1 MLLALSLGLVTAA
14 ANFLG
19 SYLAVAYR
27 HPPRIFLASSIAFG
41 GGFLLAAALLE
52 LVPESVERGS
62 SSMPVFIA
70 LGYLVVYLGEQL
82 FNVHLHTIPDVREP
96 DHAPGPVPLN
106 TLTAA
111 SLLLPAT
118 ALATLMAF
126 NIHDFIDG
134 LAIGAAMVR
143 SDTLGVL
150 AFLAVL
156 SHELPAGF
164 VIAAV
169 IRASGRGRTTALLA
183 GASIGVITLLG
194 IAVPFWVGEVS
205 EFAADAFLALAA
217 GSFIYIGASIL
228 IPAVETGRSRLALV
242 MVGLGFAVFY
252 LTAQGVEALL
262 PE

>member
-27 HPPRIFLASSIAFG
+27 HPPRILLASSIAFG

-52 LVPESVERGS
+52 LIPESVEGRP
-62 SSMPVFIA
+62 SMPVFVA

-96 DHAPGPVPLN
+96 DHAPGAVPLH

-111 SLLLPAT
+111 TLLLPAT

-134 LAIGAAMVR
+134 LAIGAGMVQ

-164 VIAAV
+164 VIATV